1 MFKKTTTFLLLFC
14 FSLPAYSGHAIEGE
28 NHFSKANAYTVK
40 VKKRVKYPF
49 IKDKK
54 GSFSGAGFLIEKN
67 LGWIV
72 TNAHVS
78 SRNPESL
85 DVAFKGSKFIEAKL
99 HYIDHLLDF
108 AVIKIAPEK
117 VPDKAQVADLEC
129 TNKPVVGSPAGAFGH
144 PYSLSFS
151 GTRGI
156 ISGEKYK
163 WGRLWIQTDAPINKG
178 NSGGPLISLNT
189 GKVIGISSATLSKKR
204 SEGLGFAVP
213 MIHACKV
220 IDLLKKG
227 VDPSPSY
234 IPVEFAYDD
243 DNERELIAA
252 VIYKK
257 QPTSWPLQV
266 GDRLVA
272 MANNPSLE
280 FENQASLIHTLRG
293 VKGNIDVII
302 ERSGKKQTVSITS
315 KPRTSLMKRIGLHV
329 SGVVIANDTY
339 RDDEETNPRGLP
351 MIHDVATAS
360 IGSAAGIS
368 SYDLVV
374 SVDGRSVPNLVKL
387 CKYLKQVEQRKKKVN
402 IITKS
407 GSWSYRSR
415 SKYGSH
421 EIKVK
426 DVKLVG
432 PQAPDGC
439 ESVKIDNN

>member
-1 MFKKTTTFLLLFC
+1 MIRIIIVIFLFMGLSF
-14 FSLPAYSGHAIEGE
+14 PVYSEQMKEGE
-28 NHFSKANAYTVK
+28 NHFSNANAYTVK
-40 VKKRVKYPF
+40 VRKRVKYPF

-54 GSFSGAGFLIEKN
+54 GTYSGAGFLIEKK

-85 DVAFKGSKFIEAKL
+85 DVAFKGGKFIEAKL
-99 HYIDHLLDF
+99 HYIDHLLDL
-108 AVIKIAPEK
+108 AVIKIAPGD
-117 VPDKAQVADLEC
+117 VPDNAQVAKLEC
-129 TNKPVVGSPAGAFGH
+129 KNKPVVGSPAGAFGH

-156 ISGEKYK
+156 ISGEKYI

-189 GKVIGISSATLSKKR
+189 GKVIGISSATFSKKR

-220 IDLLKKG
+220 INLLKNG

-234 IPVEFAYDD
+234 IPVGFAYDD
-243 DNERELIAA
+243 NNESELIAA

-257 QPTSWPLQV
+257 LPSLWPLQI

-272 MANNPSLE
+272 LASNPKQE
-280 FENQASLIHTLRG
+280 FENQATLIHALRG
-293 VKGNIDVII
+293 VRGKVNVII
-302 ERSGKKQTVSITS
+302 ERSGKKITLSITS
-315 KPRTSLMKRIGLHV
+315 EPRTNLMKRIGVHF
-329 SGVVIANDTY
+329 SGVVIASDTY
-339 RDDEETNPRGLP
+339 RDDEEMNPNGLP
-351 MIHDVATAS
+351 MIHDVASAS
-360 IGSAAGIS
+360 IGSAAGINA
-368 SYDLVV
+368 YDLVI
-374 SVDGRSVPNLVKL
+374 SVDGNPTEDIPKL
-387 CKYLKQVEQRKKKVN
+387 CKYLKNAESAKNKVKL
-402 IITKS
+402 ITK
-407 GSWSYRSR
+407 GNKWSYRSR
-415 SKYGSH
+415 SMYTSH

-432 PQAPDGC
+432 PQVPKGC
-439 ESVKIDNN
+439 G